1 LLAQEV
7 PLIKEIVFYYLLK
20 YGYVV
25 LFFSYLLELMALPLP
40 GELIMGF
47 VGYLCFLGKMDWF
60 CSIMAVFLGLCSG
73 ITIAYYIGQKFGRP
87 FFLKYGHYIRFGPQ
101 QMDSL
106 GKWFEKYGSK
116 VLIAGYFIPGVRHFT
131 GYFAG
136 IIKLPIRTFMFH
148 AYLGAFIFA
157 GTFISLGRLLG
168 TEWEK
173 YHGLVEQYISIIA
186 VIAVLIIICIYL
198 LRTYK
203 LHIQEIIAKLLGNMV
218 KR

>member
-1 LLAQEV
+1 V

-87 FFLKYGHYIRFGPQ
+87 FFLKYGHYILLQCIR
-101 QMDSL
+101 DR
-106 GKWFEKYGSK
+106 KYR
-116 VLIAGYFIPGVRHFT
+116 I
-131 GYFAG
+131 
-136 IIKLPIRTFMFH
+136 
-148 AYLGAFIFA
+148 
-157 GTFISLGRLLG
+157 
-168 TEWEK
+168 
-173 YHGLVEQYISIIA
+173 
-186 VIAVLIIICIYL
+186 
-198 LRTYK
+198 
-203 LHIQEIIAKLLGNMV
+203 
-218 KR
+218 